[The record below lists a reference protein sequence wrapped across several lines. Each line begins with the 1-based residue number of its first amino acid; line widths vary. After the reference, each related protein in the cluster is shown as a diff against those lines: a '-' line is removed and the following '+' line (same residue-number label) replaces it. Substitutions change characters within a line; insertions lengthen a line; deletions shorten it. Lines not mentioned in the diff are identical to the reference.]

1 MKGNLTM
8 DNPCKY
14 CDKADEKKWKHDL
27 LKCDKPCNKAKQWKK
42 CQEDLITIIGGKSVA
57 EVMKR

>member
-1 MKGNLTM
+1 M